1 MAEESNDSSA
11 TRTPTLVLAPWSG
24 TWDDDDPDANFKE
37 EVAAFGLLDPLQTL
51 GGLSKRLGIPVGG
64 LARYVLAKWATG
76 GSEGM
81 LHVGG
86 TTVQRMHNACRN
98 AEKDGT
104 TEARLAAYD
113 ELRQIVEWLRVPLE
127 DPKTYN
133 N

>member
-1 MAEESNDSSA
+1 MAEQSNDSSA

-24 TWDDDDPDANFKE
+24 TWDTDDPDANFKE
-37 EVAAFGLLDPLQTL
+37 EVVAYGLLDPLETL

-86 TTVQRMHNACRN
+86 TTVQRMHNACRK
-98 AEKDGT
+98 AEKSDT

-113 ELRQIVEWLRVPLE
+113 ELRQIVEWLWVPLE
-127 DPKTYN
+127 DPQTYN

>member
-1 MAEESNDSSA
+1 MVEKSNDSSVPE
-11 TRTPTLVLAPWSG
+11 TPTLVLTPWNG
-24 TWDDDDPDANFKE
+24 TWDTDDPDANFKE
-37 EVAAFGLLDPLQTL
+37 EVVAYGLLDPLETL
-51 GGLSKRLGIPVGG
+51 DGLSKRLGIPVGG

-86 TTVQRMHNACRN
+86 TTVQRMHTTCQT
-98 AEKDGT
+98 AEKRDT
-104 TEARLAAYD
+104 VEARLAAYD
-113 ELRQIVEWLRVPLE
+113 ELRQIVDWLRVPIE